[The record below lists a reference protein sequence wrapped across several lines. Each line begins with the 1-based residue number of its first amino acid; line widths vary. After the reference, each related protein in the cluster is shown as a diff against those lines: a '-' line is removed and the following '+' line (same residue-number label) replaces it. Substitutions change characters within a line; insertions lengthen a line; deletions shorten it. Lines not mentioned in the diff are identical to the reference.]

1 MALRLH
7 NTLSPSPYVV
17 PAQAGTHW
25 AAQRTN
31 RRCAI
36 ALGPRFRGGDS
47 FVAGRAW
54 R

>member
-7 NTLSPSPYVV
+7 NTLSAFPYVV

-31 RRCAI
+31 PPHVMSV
-36 ALGPRFRGGDS
+36 GPRLRGGDS